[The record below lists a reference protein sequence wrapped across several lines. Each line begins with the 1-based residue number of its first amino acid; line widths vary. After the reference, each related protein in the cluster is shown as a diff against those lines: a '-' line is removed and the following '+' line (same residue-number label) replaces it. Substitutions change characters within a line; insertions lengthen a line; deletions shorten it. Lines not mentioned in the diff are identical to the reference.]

1 MNKSDA
7 GIWIITDLNFWIEV
21 AEVRDTYGVP
31 KDLIMLKLREHGVEF
46 TDEQFHTLI
55 DYLIMRRNGEG
66 QTIDVTTILIKLPDH
81 WDREGIFNEWIS
93 QPR

>member
-7 GIWIITDLNFWIEV
+7 GIWIITDLNFWVQV

-31 KDLIMLKLREHGVEF
+31 KDLIMLKLREHGVQF
-46 TDEQFHTLI
+46 TDDQFNTLL
-55 DYLIMRRNGEG
+55 DYLIMRRNGLGE
-66 QTIDVTTILIKLPDH
+66 TIDVTTILIRLPDD

-93 QPR
+93 SPH